1 MTWKGEKT
9 IVTDLA
15 GKALLPGFIDA
26 YGHLGQYALSLG
38 VADLRPPPIA
48 NVGSIVQLQQTLT
61 EFKTQHN
68 ISDTAWLGGN
78 GYDDTLLEEKRH
90 PTRDDLDKV
99 STTQP
104 IATMHISGHLAV
116 VNSKG
121 LEVLH
126 VDSKTPDPPGGVI
139 QLAKGSRE
147 PNGVLEEHA
156 AFAVLGAVSSGDPTE
171 PKVLNLIHAAQQYAS
186 YGITNGQEDFAA
198 SNQTKF
204 LKAAAQAGLLPIDVI
219 VFAVWATADTE
230 LQGYNSTL
238 QKGVSDER
246 LREQEKPKRWKTFS
260 HFGLEKRSTF

>member
-126 VDSKTPDPPGGVI
+126 VDSKTPDPSGWCHSTRKRKPGAEWSFGR
-139 QLAKGSRE
+139 AR
-147 PNGVLEEHA
+147 
-156 AFAVLGAVSSGDPTE
+156 
-171 PKVLNLIHAAQQYAS
+171 
-186 YGITNGQEDFAA
+186 GI
-198 SNQTKF
+198 
-204 LKAAAQAGLLPIDVI
+204 
-219 VFAVWATADTE
+219 
-230 LQGYNSTL
+230 
-238 QKGVSDER
+238 
-246 LREQEKPKRWKTFS
+246 
-260 HFGLEKRSTF
+260 RSPRRC